1 MTSDQTVRIG
11 DHERELVSAELRAHF
26 TSGRLGMDEFSNRLD
41 QAWSATTM
49 ADLVAAVRDLP
60 PVPGHP
66 RPWDR
71 PGTVPAAYRSGGVPM
86 GSPQMMARRTCAERV
101 ARGHVRT
108 FLKVSVILVLIWAV
122 TGFGYFW
129 PVWPLAFWGFFVF
142 RHAMWL
148 RRHERERYRLERAT
162 HY

>member
-41 QAWSATTM
+41 QAWSATTL

-71 PGTVPAAYRSGGVPM
+71 PGTVPTVYPPVYATGGPP
-86 GSPQMMARRTCAERV
+86 GRTCGERM

-108 FLKVSVILVLIWAV
+108 FLKVSLVLVLIWAV

-129 PVWPLAFWGFFVF
+129 PFWPLAFWGFFVI
-142 RHAMWL
+142 RHAMWG
-148 RRHERERYRLERAT
+148 RRHERYRLERAPR
-162 HY
+162 Y